1 MINRLTKE
9 KYYIIYITVKENI
22 IIEVI
27 IYLLINKVF

>member
-1 MINRLTKE
+1 MINRLTKG